1 MRSTLGYF
9 MLNALRRRSAL
20 LVAAL
25 IFFAS
30 HAFAHN
36 IPVSAVVQMYVKPE
50 GQTLQVLVRVPL
62 ATYMDA
68 EYPRRAGDYVD
79 LAKVDPSLR
88 AAATVILLETLTLY
102 EGARQLPNPRIVSVR
117 MALDSDNSFASYDT
131 ALTHLTGSP
140 LPPETNMFWE
150 QGKLDVLLEYPI
162 QTDKSYFSMHAAL
175 DRLALHEITTV
186 QYLQP
191 NGISRAYELQGDAG
205 VVKLDPNW
213 YHAAGLFVVA
223 GFKHIL
229 KGVDHLLF
237 LFCLIMPF
245 RRILPLIPIVTAFTV
260 AHSITLIASG
270 YGFAPDVLWFAPLIE
285 VLIAMSIVYMALENM
300 VVEKPK
306 RRWIIAFC
314 FGLVHGFGFSFVL
327 RNTLQ
332 FAGSHVM
339 TSLLSFNVGVEIGQ
353 LFVLVLFVPALNLLF
368 RYVLAQ
374 RLGTIILSAL
384 VAHQAWHWMEDRFD
398 ALQQFPWPTITA
410 GGLMSALGWLTV
422 LVAMAAVIWV
432 VSLATRRWEQPG
444 IGETPNFSA
453 RTPASSRSATKYG
466 R

>member
-1 MRSTLGYF
+1 MRLTLGYF

>member
-1 MRSTLGYF
+1 MRLTLGYF

-68 EYPRRAGDYVD
+68 EYPRRDGDYVD
-79 LAKVDPSLR
+79 LAKVDSSLR